1 MAGGRLCQGDEQ
13 LAKHTNENQA
23 AGRHRTNLA
32 RTLAGAIRVANAD
45 ALREPDCDMF
55 SDLAVTEVAVRP
67 HFDAKFA
74 PAVLQIVKGL
84 LRRLIELTSFPSA
97 HHTPLRR

>member
-55 SDLAVTEVAVRP
+55 SDLAVTESGRAPSFRSKVRAVS
-67 HFDAKFA
+67 FA
-74 PAVLQIVKGL
+74 N
-84 LRRLIELTSFPSA
+84 R
-97 HHTPLRR
+97 